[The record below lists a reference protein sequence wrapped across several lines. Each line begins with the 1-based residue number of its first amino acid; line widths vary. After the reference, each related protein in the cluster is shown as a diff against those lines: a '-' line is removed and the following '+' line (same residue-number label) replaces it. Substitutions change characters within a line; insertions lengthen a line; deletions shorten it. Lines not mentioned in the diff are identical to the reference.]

1 MKRDQTVLVVDD
13 EQINRRILRK
23 LLEDTYNVIE
33 AKDGEEAWR
42 LISQKR
48 SMINAVLL
56 DLVMPEFDGFA
67 VLAKIREHRMEEL
80 PVIVTTGI
88 TDFETEEKA
97 LDQGAWDFVS
107 KPYNAKIL
115 TTRLR
120 SAIARSQMTYFERI
134 QYLSERDEMTG
145 LYIRR
150 KMFLETRNMLD
161 TYANDQFAFMRIDIN
176 HFALYNT
183 SYGEKEGD
191 SLLIYLAKCLQEMEK
206 QFEKCVCGRMNA
218 DVFCACIAYQG
229 NQNEIIEKVL
239 KIQEKIA
246 EYRLDYPLEISVGIC
261 EIDDRMLSI
270 DDYYL
275 RTSVAAQNCKN
286 QFEVCYSFYD
296 EISGKKLASEIT
308 VTSEMQNALDTRQFV
323 VFFQPKVTVSTEC
336 ACGSEALVRWLH
348 PQKGMV
354 SPGEFIPVFEKNG
367 FIAKLDYYVW
377 EEVCRLLKEWRD
389 ADKNPYPVSVNIS
402 RISLYNPKLTE
413 QLTGLVKKYDIPAS
427 LLQLEITESA
437 YMTNSKL
444 MESTI
449 EALHTAGF
457 TILMDD
463 FGSGYSSLNTLKTI
477 QMDVLKVDMK
487 FLPIEGEVEK
497 GEIILTSV
505 IKMAKWLGM
514 KVVVEG
520 VETKMQRDFL
530 DGIGCDCIQGYYY
543 AKPMPEK
550 DYVEKYVNM
559 RNIQDAEAARR
570 AMPDENDAEKMTILI
585 IDDNEFDRAIL
596 QWNFKDLY
604 HIHECENVEEAMAYL
619 NKHRKQVNLMLIDN
633 ILPGMSGMQF
643 LKFCQQN
650 AELAAIPK
658 IMITANDSVKDQVNA
673 FNEGAYDYIT
683 KPLTKE
689 VLLARV
695 KHVMEIHKLKKI
707 VN

>member
-1 MKRDQTVLVVDD
+1 MGCDQTVLVVDD

-23 LLEDTYNVIE
+23 LLEDNYNVIE
-33 AKDGEEAWR
+33 AKNGEEAWR

-48 SMINAVLL
+48 NVINAVLL
-56 DLVMPEFDGFA
+56 DIIMPEVDGFA
-67 VLAKIREHRMEEL
+67 VLAKIRENRMEDL
-80 PVIVTTGI
+80 PVIVTTGV

-97 LDQGAWDFVS
+97 LDEGAWDFVS

-115 TTRLR
+115 ASRLR
-120 SAIARSQMTYFERI
+120 SAIARSKMTSFERI
-134 QYLSERDEMTG
+134 QYLSERDELTG
-145 LYIRR
+145 FYNRR
-150 KMFLETRNMLD
+150 KMFLVTRNMLD
-161 TYANDQFAFMRIDIN
+161 TYTQDQFVFMRIDIN

-191 SLLIYLAKCLQEMEK
+191 SLLKHLAGCLQQMEA
-206 QFEKCVCGRMNA
+206 QFEQCVCGRINA

-239 KIQEKIA
+239 TIQSQIA
-246 EYRLDYPLEISVGIC
+246 AYRVDYPLEISAGIC
-261 EIDDRMLSI
+261 VIDDRTISI
-270 DDYYL
+270 DDYFL
-275 RTSVAAQNCKN
+275 RTSVAAQACKN
-286 QFEVCYSFYD
+286 QFEVYYSFYD
-296 EISGKKLASEIT
+296 ETTGKKLASEIT
-308 VTSEMQNALDTRQFV
+308 ITSEMQNALDTRQFV
-323 VFFQPKVTVSTEC
+323 VYFQPKVTVSTEC
-336 ACGSEALVRWLH
+336 ACGSEALVRWMH

-402 RISLYNPKLTE
+402 RISLYNPKLVE
-413 QLTGLVKKYDIPAS
+413 QMTGLVKKYDIPPS

-437 YMTNSKL
+437 YMTNPKL
-444 MESTI
+444 MEGTI
-449 EALHTAGF
+449 EALHAAGF

-463 FGSGYSSLNTLKTI
+463 FGSGYSSLNTLKRI
-477 QMDVLKVDMK
+477 QVDVLKIDMK
-487 FLPIEGEVEK
+487 FLPIDGEVEK

-530 DGIGCDCIQGYYY
+530 EGIGCDCIQGYYY
-543 AKPMPEK
+543 SRPIPEK
-550 DYVEKYVNM
+550 EYVENYVNT
-559 RNIQDAEAARR
+559 RNAQDEEAAKR
-570 AMPDENDAEKMTILI
+570 AELEEIDDKRMSILI

-619 NKHRKQVNLMLIDN
+619 SKHMDQVNLMLIDN

-643 LKFCQQN
+643 LRYCQRN
-650 AELAAIPK
+650 KDLAVIPK

-683 KPLTKE
+683 KPLVKE
-689 VLLARV
+689 VLVARV
-695 KHVMEIHKLKKI
+695 KHVMEINHLKK
-707 VN
+707 NS